1 MSFDQRTNRKKSF
14 NSVRGI
20 MGISMGLIYVIIAV
34 LVIYFQRAGQ
44 LNIGATISYIIAGLM
59 AGYGIFRVYRGY
71 KQMTGEGY

>member
-34 LVIYFQRAGQ
+34 LVIYFQRSGQ